1 MADGEWIA
9 TKTLLPVDPC
19 PQNSTTV
26 VTLMLDMNYSDLNDY
41 DITIDE
47 KKSMV
52 IIIKKL
58 TNLLNQKKNQ
68 QFATIVLSWKSS
80 NQDQRS
86 VFSAIFYP
94 RSCCCCARYRVVN
107 QGQMRREVCF
117 YGFYHFFAIQ
127 ILNLVTEKVYP

>member
-47 KKSMV
+47 KKSIV

-68 QFATIVLSWKSS
+68 QFATIVLS
-80 NQDQRS
+80 
-86 VFSAIFYP
+86 
-94 RSCCCCARYRVVN
+94 
-107 QGQMRREVCF
+107 
-117 YGFYHFFAIQ
+117 
-127 ILNLVTEKVYP
+127 

>member
-9 TKTLLPVDPC
+9 NKTLLPVDPC

-58 TNLLNQKKNQ
+58 TNLLNQKK
-68 QFATIVLSWKSS
+68 K
-80 NQDQRS
+80 
-86 VFSAIFYP
+86 SAICYHCFELKIKQP
-94 RSCCCCARYRVVN
+94 RPEKRLQCNILSPKLLLLR
-107 QGQMRREVCF
+107 
-117 YGFYHFFAIQ
+117 Q
-127 ILNLVTEKVYP
+127 I